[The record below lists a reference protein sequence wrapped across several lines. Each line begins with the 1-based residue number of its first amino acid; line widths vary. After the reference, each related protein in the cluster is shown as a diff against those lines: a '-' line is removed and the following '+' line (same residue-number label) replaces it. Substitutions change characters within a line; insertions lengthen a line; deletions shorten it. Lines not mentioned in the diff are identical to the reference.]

1 MRTLSPDVLTLLDK
15 GTIKVAELMRF
26 DLGSGSYGFW
36 TGNADFEHN
45 GLTYVPGGII
55 SVSAIPGQWGMAAQ
69 GLTIELAAR
78 PDDGLTPAVLATM
91 DKEVWHQRTVTI
103 SEAFFHP
110 ETYALLLVEPLYRGF
125 LDTLE
130 YIDGQETKL
139 VAKCES
145 RALDNARE
153 NYRMRSLADQ
163 HLIDSSDH
171 FYSHAESAG
180 KVNIPWGRNQ

>member
-1 MRTLSPDVLTLLDK
+1 MRTLSPDVLALLDN

-26 DLGSGSYGFW
+26 DLGGGSYGFW
-36 TGNADFEHN
+36 TGDVDFDYN

-78 PDDGLTPAVLATM
+78 IDDGLTPIVLVTM
-91 DKEVWHQRTVTI
+91 LYQIWHQRPVTI

-110 ETYALLLVEPLYRGF
+110 ETHALLFVEPLYRGF
-125 LDTLE
+125 IDTLE
-130 YIDGQETKL
+130 YIEGQDYKL

-153 NYRMRSLADQ
+153 NYRMRSMNDQ
-163 HLIDSSDH
+163 HLIDSTDN
-171 FYSHAESAG
+171 FYSHAETAG
-180 KVNIPWGRNQ
+180 KVNIPWGKNQ